1 MLCSQNKELKL
12 KLSEMEQTVRTKQK
26 NAIAG
31 LEAKL
36 NSLEE
41 QLETESR
48 LALLYNA
55 SEAKV
60 N

>member
-1 MLCSQNKELKL
+1 
-12 KLSEMEQTVRTKQK
+12 MEQTVRTKQK